1 MPAYLLLCG
10 VMIGYLI
17 SLIWAGKDPEP
28 LATSIKEQILKKSF
42 IIGIA
47 VGMILA
53 VGYIIL

>member
-17 SLIWAGKDPEP
+17 SLIWAGKDPEA